1 MIPGLEKFFNV
12 LENSGTGFHEVA
24 LLEKVALFLWKEH
37 GHCMEDSEPSLHW
50 SISSIP
56 ITTS

>member
-24 LLEKVALFLWKEH
+24 LLEKVALFL
-37 GHCMEDSEPSLHW
+37 
-50 SISSIP
+50 
-56 ITTS
+56 